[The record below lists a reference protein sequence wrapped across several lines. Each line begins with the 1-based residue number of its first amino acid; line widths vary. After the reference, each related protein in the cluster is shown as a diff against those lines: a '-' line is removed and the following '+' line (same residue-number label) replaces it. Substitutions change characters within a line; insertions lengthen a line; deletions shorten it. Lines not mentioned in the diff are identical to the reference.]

1 MADLNK
7 LAILGGVPLRQTP
20 FPSWPVFDG
29 GEEQALLEVLRSGS
43 WWSGTQAYTAKDA
56 GKDASRVNQF
66 EVAFAGYHQ
75 AAFGLACASG
85 TAALE
90 VVLKAAGVG
99 PGDEVIVPPY
109 TFLATAS
116 APLLV
121 GAIPV
126 FCDIEPETYNLD
138 PRRLEEA
145 ITPRTKAI
153 IPVHFAGLAANMH
166 AILAIAKKHNLF
178 VIEDAAHAHG
188 ASLEGRSLG
197 TWGNAGIF
205 SFQASKNMSAGEGGL
220 ILTNDA
226 ALAEMCNSYIWAGRE
241 AGRPWYEHHRLGWN
255 YRLTEFQAAILT
267 QQLKRL
273 PQQGKT
279 RMSNGLH
286 LNGLMRQ
293 IPGIAPLAVP
303 EGITGHAFHLY
314 IFRFDAE
321 VFGFSRKTFLDA
333 LQAEGV
339 PCSPGYGKPLY
350 QNPMF
355 LENNFYANGA
365 PLTVNGPVDYAHYAS
380 LCPVAEKACLDAVW
394 IEHRVLLDT
403 MDGVEDVA
411 RAVEKIYRQREALAS
426 YEAGSGARELQ
437 NLAH

>member
-7 LAILGGVPLRQTP
+7 LAILGGLPLRKTP

-29 GEEQALLEVLRSGS
+29 GEEQALLGVLRSGS
-43 WWSGTQAYTAKDA
+43 WWSGSQAYTAKDA
-56 GKDASRVNQF
+56 GSDASRVNQF

-90 VVLKAAGVG
+90 VVLKAAGIG

-126 FCDIEPETYNLD
+126 FCDIEPDTFNLD

-145 ITPRTKAI
+145 ITPRTRAI

-178 VIEDAAHAHG
+178 VLEDAAHAHG
-188 ASLEGRSLG
+188 ASLDGRFLG

-205 SFQASKNMSAGEGGL
+205 SFQASKNMSSGEGGL
-220 ILTNDA
+220 ILTSDPE
-226 ALAEMCNSYIWAGRE
+226 LADMCNSYIWAGRIV
-241 AGRPWYEHHRLGWN
+241 GRPWYEHHRLGWN

-267 QQLKRL
+267 EQLKRL
-273 PQQGKT
+273 PQQTAT
-279 RMSNGLH
+279 RMRNGLH

-293 IPGIAPLAVP
+293 IPGVAPLSVP
-303 EGITGHAFHLY
+303 DGITGHSFHLY

-321 VFGFSRKTFLDA
+321 VFGISRKTFLDA
-333 LQAEGV
+333 LQAEGI

-350 QNPMF
+350 QNPLF
-355 LENNFYANGA
+355 LENNFNANGV
-365 PLTVNGPVDYAHYAS
+365 PITVNGPVDYARFAA

-411 RAVEKIYRQREALAS
+411 RAVEKIYQQREALAS
-426 YEAGSGARELQ
+426 YQASAEARELQ

>member
-7 LAILGGVPLRQTP
+7 LAILGGLPLRQTP

-29 GEEQALLEVLRSGS
+29 GEEQALLQVLRSGE
-43 WWSGTQAYTAKDA
+43 WWSGSQAYTAKDA
-56 GKDASRVNQF
+56 GADASRVNQF
-66 EVAFAGYHQ
+66 EVAFAAYHQ

-90 VVLKAAGVG
+90 VVLKAAGIG

-121 GAIPV
+121 GATPV
-126 FCDIEPETYNLD
+126 FCDIEPDTYNLD

-145 ITPRTKAI
+145 ITPRTRAI

-166 AILAIAKKHNLF
+166 AILAIAKKHGLF
-178 VIEDAAHAHG
+178 VLEDAAHAHG

-220 ILTNDA
+220 ILTNDP
-226 ALAEMCNSYIWAGRE
+226 ALAELCNSYIWAGRVT
-241 AGRPWYEHHRLGWN
+241 GRPWYEHHRLGWN

-267 QQLKRL
+267 EQLRRL
-273 PQQGKT
+273 PQQGET
-279 RMSNGLH
+279 RMVNGFH

-303 EGITGHAFHLY
+303 PGITGHAFHLY
-314 IFRFDAE
+314 IFRFDAA
-321 VFGFSRKTFLDA
+321 VFGISRKTFLDA
-333 LQAEGV
+333 LQAEGI

-350 QNPMF
+350 QNPLF
-355 LENNFYANGA
+355 LENNFNANGA
-365 PLTVNGPVDYAHYAS
+365 PLTADGPVDYARFAA

-411 RAVEKIYRQREALAS
+411 RAVEKIYQQREALAA
-426 YEAGSGARELQ
+426 YEAGAGARELQ
-437 NLAH
+437 NLTQ